1 MPPDGTSRSPHHAS
15 AALIAALLAFVP
27 AAELRSQEVDDP
39 SPHSDAE
46 LVAEV
51 ISVAPGRPFT
61 VALRLTMDEGWH
73 SYWRNPG
80 DAGGTT
86 TIEWTLPAGF
96 TAGDIQWPYP
106 RRVEAPPLVSYGYDD
121 EVLLLVDVTPPH
133 DLGVEAVAL
142 AARADWVVCEEI
154 CLPATAQLELKLTV
168 AEGPT
173 EYDPRWSQAIEATR
187 KQMPVVAPGWEFRA
201 WREAAGF
208 VLEATAPESLEEY
221 GDGAYF
227 FSAQAGTIAHA
238 APQPATT
245 DARSMRLSLA
255 ASEFL
260 HGPVTSLEGVL
271 LAPPGTSWPTAEGR
285 RALAVEAPVTIG
297 PAVAGT
303 PITLI
308 TALLFALIG
317 GIILNLM
324 PCVFPVLSIK
334 VLGFVEQGGASR
346 AAVRIHGA
354 AFAAGVI
361 ASFLALGVALL
372 VIRASGTLVGW
383 GFQLQSPAVVGLLA
397 VLFFVLGLSLLG
409 VFDVG
414 TSLTRL
420 GGLLGSSGGLGASF
434 GSGVLATVV
443 ATPCI
448 APLMGAALGFA
459 LTQPPFPTLLIF
471 SAIGVGMALPYAV
484 LSMWPT
490 LLARLPRP
498 GAWMETFR
506 QLLAFPL
513 FATALWLVWVFG
525 QQTGI
530 DGAAYLLAALL
541 LVALGAWMLW
551 HWPRA
556 TASGRSYALS
566 RTGAAILIV
575 AALAVGLRGTR
586 SHAGPPTDE
595 LWQPFSAV
603 RVVELQANGRPV
615 FIDFTAA
622 WCLTC
627 KVNERV
633 VLEAAK
639 IEEAFRQ
646 RDVVLLKADW
656 TRQDPEI
663 TRALEAFGRT
673 GVPLYVLYTGA
684 TNAPPIILPT
694 ILTKETLLAA
704 LGEI

>member
-1 MPPDGTSRSPHHAS
+1 MTPGAKNRFPHHTS
-15 AALIAALLAFVP
+15 AALMATLLALLP
-27 AAELRSQEVDDP
+27 AAGLRSQGVDDS

-51 ISVAPGRPFT
+51 VSIAPGRPFT

-86 TIEWTLPAGF
+86 TIEWTLPARF
-96 TAGDIQWPYP
+96 AAGDIRWPHP

-133 DLGVEAVAL
+133 DLGVEPVAL

-154 CLPATAQLELKLTV
+154 CLPATAQLELRLPVTD
-168 AEGPT
+168 GPT

-187 KQMPVVAPGWEFRA
+187 GKMPVAAPGWEFRA
-201 WREAAGF
+201 WRDAAGF

-221 GDGAYF
+221 GEGAYY
-227 FSAQAGTIAHA
+227 FSAQTSTIAHA
-238 APQPATT
+238 APQPATIEG
-245 DARSMRLSLA
+245 RSLRLLLA
-255 ASEFL
+255 ASEYL
-260 HGPVTSLEGVL
+260 HGPVTRLEGVL
-271 LAPPGTSWPTAEGR
+271 VAPPGISWPAAEGS

-297 PAVAGT
+297 PAVAGA

-334 VLGFVEQGGASR
+334 VLGFVEQGGANR
-346 AAVRIHGA
+346 AAVRTHGA

-361 ASFLALGVALL
+361 ASFLALGTALL

-383 GFQLQSPAVVGLLA
+383 GFQLQSPAVVGILA
-397 VLFFVLGLSLLG
+397 GLFFVLGLSLLG

-414 TSLTRL
+414 TPLTRL
-420 GGLLGSSGGLGASF
+420 GGLLGSCGGLGASF

-459 LTQPPFPTLLIF
+459 LTQPPIPTLLIF
-471 SAIGVGMALPYAV
+471 GVIGVGMALPYAV

-490 LLARLPRP
+490 LLGRLPRP

-525 QQTGI
+525 QQTGV
-530 DGAAYLLAALL
+530 DGAGYLLAAFLL
-541 LVALGAWMLW
+541 IALGAWMLW
-551 HWPRA
+551 RWPR
-556 TASGRSYALS
+556 TSASGRSYVLS

-595 LWQPFSAV
+595 SWQPFSAAL
-603 RVVELQANGRPV
+603 VVELQASGRPV

-633 VLEAAK
+633 VLETEAV
-639 IEEAFRQ
+639 EEAFRQ

-684 TNAPPIILPT
+684 TDAPPIILPT
-694 ILTKETLLAA
+694 ILTKETLLEA
-704 LGEI
+704 LEEI

>member
-1 MPPDGTSRSPHHAS
+1 
-15 AALIAALLAFVP
+15 
-27 AAELRSQEVDDP
+27 
-39 SPHSDAE
+39 
-46 LVAEV
+46 
-51 ISVAPGRPFT
+51 
-61 VALRLTMDEGWH
+61 
-73 SYWRNPG
+73 
-80 DAGGTT
+80 
-86 TIEWTLPAGF
+86 
-96 TAGDIQWPYP
+96 
-106 RRVEAPPLVSYGYDD
+106 
-121 EVLLLVDVTPPH
+121 
-133 DLGVEAVAL
+133 
-142 AARADWVVCEEI
+142 
-154 CLPATAQLELKLTV
+154 
-168 AEGPT
+168 
-173 EYDPRWSQAIEATR
+173 
-187 KQMPVVAPGWEFRA
+187 
-201 WREAAGF
+201 
-208 VLEATAPESLEEY
+208 
-221 GDGAYF
+221 
-227 FSAQAGTIAHA
+227 
-238 APQPATT
+238 
-245 DARSMRLSLA
+245 
-255 ASEFL
+255 
-260 HGPVTSLEGVL
+260 
-271 LAPPGTSWPTAEGR
+271 
-285 RALAVEAPVTIG
+285 
-297 PAVAGT
+297 
-303 PITLI
+303 
-308 TALLFALIG
+308 
-317 GIILNLM
+317 M

-346 AAVRIHGA
+346 AAVRTHGA

-397 VLFFVLGLSLLG
+397 GLFFVLGLSLLG

-459 LTQPPFPTLLIF
+459 LTQPPIPTLLIF
-471 SAIGVGMALPYAV
+471 GVIGVGMALPYAV

-490 LLARLPRP
+490 LLGRLPRP

-525 QQTGI
+525 QQTGV

-551 HWPRA
+551 RWPRT
-556 TASGRSYALS
+556 TASGRSYVLS
-566 RTGAAILIV
+566 RTGAAIMIV

-586 SHAGPPTDE
+586 SQAGPPTDE
-595 LWQPFSAV
+595 SWQPFSAV
-603 RVVELQANGRPV
+603 RVVELQASGRPV

-633 VLEAAK
+633 VLETEA

-684 TNAPPIILPT
+684 TDAPPIILPT
-694 ILTKETLLAA
+694 ILTKETLLEA
-704 LGEI
+704 LEEI

>member
-1 MPPDGTSRSPHHAS
+1 MKPDGTSRSARHVS
-15 AALIAALLAFVP
+15 AALLAALLAFLPV
-27 AAELRSQEVDDP
+27 AGVRSQDVDDA

-51 ISVAPGRPFT
+51 ISVAPGRTFS

-86 TIEWTLPAGF
+86 TIDWALPEGF
-96 TAGDIQWPYP
+96 TASDIQWPHP

-121 EVLLLVDVTPPH
+121 EVLLLVDVTPP
-133 DLGVEAVAL
+133 DDIETETVTL

-154 CLPATAQLELKLTV
+154 CLPATAGLELTLPVT
-168 AEGPT
+168 AGPV
-173 EYDPRWSQAIEATR
+173 EYDPRWSQAIGASR
-187 KQMPVVAPGWEFRA
+187 SRIPAAAAGWEFRA
-201 WREAAGF
+201 WRDAAGF
-208 VLEATAPESLEEY
+208 VLEATAPVSLDEY

-227 FSAQAGTIAHA
+227 FSSRASTIAHA
-238 APQPATT
+238 APQPAVI
-245 DARSMRLSLA
+245 DGRSMRLSLP
-255 ASEFL
+255 ASEYL
-260 HGPVTSLEGVL
+260 HGPVTSLDGVL
-271 LAPPGTSWPTAEGR
+271 LAPPGLSWPAAEGN
-285 RALAVEAPVTIG
+285 RALSVGAPVTIG

-303 PITLI
+303 PTTLV
-308 TALLFALIG
+308 TALLFALLG

-346 AAVRIHGA
+346 AGVRAHGA
-354 AFAAGVI
+354 AFAAGVV

-397 VLFFVLGLSLLG
+397 GLFFVLGLSLLG

-420 GGLLGSSGGLGASF
+420 GGLMGPSRGLGASF

-459 LTQPPFPTLLIF
+459 LTQPPLPTLLIF
-471 SAIGVGMALPYAV
+471 GAIGVGMALPYV
-484 LSMWPT
+484 LLSMRPT
-490 LLARLPRP
+490 LLGRLPRP
-498 GAWMETFR
+498 GAWMETLR
-506 QLLAFPL
+506 QVLAFPL

-525 QQTGI
+525 QQTGV
-530 DGAAYLLAALL
+530 DGAAYLLAGLL

-551 HWPRA
+551 RWPRS
-556 TASGRSYALS
+556 TASGRRYTLS
-566 RTGAAILIV
+566 RAAAAIV
-575 AALAVGLRGTR
+575 VMAALTVGLRGTK
-586 SHAGPPTDE
+586 SQAGPPTDE
-595 LWQPFSAV
+595 SWQPFSTV
-603 RVVELQANGRPV
+603 RLVELQARGRPV

-633 VLEAAK
+633 VLETET
-639 IEEAFRQ
+639 IEEAFRE

-673 GVPLYVLYTGA
+673 GVPLYVLYTGDA
-684 TNAPPIILPT
+684 ARPPIILPT
-694 ILTKETLLAA
+694 ILTKETLLEA
-704 LGEI
+704 LEEI

>member
-1 MPPDGTSRSPHHAS
+1 MTPRAKSRSPHHTG
-15 AALIAALLAFVP
+15 AALIAALLALLP
-27 AAELRSQEVDDP
+27 AAGLRSQGVDDS

-51 ISVAPGRPFT
+51 VSIAPGRPFT

-86 TIEWTLPAGF
+86 TIDWTLPAGF
-96 TAGDIQWPYP
+96 AAGEIRWPHP

-121 EVLLLVDVTPPH
+121 EVLLLVNVTPPH
-133 DLGVEAVAL
+133 DLGVEPVAL

-154 CLPATAQLELKLTV
+154 CLPATAELELRLPVTD
-168 AEGPT
+168 GPT
-173 EYDPRWSQAIEATR
+173 EYDPRWSQAIESTR
-187 KQMPVVAPGWEFRA
+187 KQVPVAAPGWEFRA
-201 WREAAGF
+201 WRDAAGF
-208 VLEATAPESLEEY
+208 VLEATAPGSLEEY
-221 GDGAYF
+221 GEGAYY
-227 FSAQAGTIAHA
+227 FSAQTSTIAHA
-238 APQPATT
+238 APQPATIEG
-245 DARSMRLSLA
+245 RSLRLLLA
-255 ASEFL
+255 ASEYL
-260 HGPVTSLEGVL
+260 HGPVTRLEGVL
-271 LAPPGTSWPTAEGR
+271 VAPPGISWPAAEGS

-297 PAVAGT
+297 PAVAGA

-346 AAVRIHGA
+346 AAVRTHGA

-361 ASFLALGVALL
+361 ASFLALGTALL

-383 GFQLQSPAVVGLLA
+383 GFQLQSPAVVGILA
-397 VLFFVLGLSLLG
+397 GLFFVLGLSLLG

-414 TSLTRL
+414 TPLTRL

-459 LTQPPFPTLLIF
+459 LTQPPIPTLLIF
-471 SAIGVGMALPYAV
+471 GVIGVGMALPYAV

-490 LLARLPRP
+490 LLGRLPRP
-498 GAWMETFR
+498 GAWMETSR

-525 QQTGI
+525 QQTGV
-530 DGAAYLLAALL
+530 DGAGYLLAAFLL
-541 LVALGAWMLW
+541 IALGAWMLW
-551 HWPRA
+551 RWPR
-556 TASGRSYALS
+556 TSASGRSYVLS
-566 RTGAAILIV
+566 RTGAAIMIL

-586 SHAGPPTDE
+586 SQPGPATDE
-595 LWQPFSAV
+595 SWQPFSAA
-603 RVVELQANGRPV
+603 RVVELQASGRPV

-633 VLEAAK
+633 VLETEA
-639 IEEAFRQ
+639 IEEAFRR

-684 TNAPPIILPT
+684 TDAPPIILPT
-694 ILTKETLLAA
+694 ILTKETLLEA
-704 LGEI
+704 LEGI

>member
-1 MPPDGTSRSPHHAS
+1 
-15 AALIAALLAFVP
+15 LIAALLALLP
-27 AAELRSQEVDDP
+27 AAGLRSQGVDDS

-51 ISVAPGRPFT
+51 VSIAPGRPFT
-61 VALRLTMDEGWH
+61 VALRLTMDKGWH

-86 TIEWTLPAGF
+86 TIDWTLPAGF
-96 TAGDIQWPYP
+96 AAGEIRWPHP

-121 EVLLLVDVTPPH
+121 EVLLLVNVTPPH
-133 DLGVEAVAL
+133 DLGVEPVAL

-154 CLPATAQLELKLTV
+154 CLPATAELELRLPVTD
-168 AEGPT
+168 GPT
-173 EYDPRWSQAIEATR
+173 EYDPRWSQAIESTR
-187 KQMPVVAPGWEFRA
+187 KQVPVAAPGWEFRA
-201 WREAAGF
+201 WRDAAGF
-208 VLEATAPESLEEY
+208 VLEATAPGSLEEY
-221 GDGAYF
+221 GEGAYY
-227 FSAQAGTIAHA
+227 FSAQTSTIAHA
-238 APQPATT
+238 APQPATIEG
-245 DARSMRLSLA
+245 RSLRLLLA
-255 ASEFL
+255 ASEYL
-260 HGPVTSLEGVL
+260 HGPVTRLEGVL
-271 LAPPGTSWPTAEGR
+271 VAPPGISWPAAEGS

-297 PAVAGT
+297 PAVAGA

-346 AAVRIHGA
+346 AAVRTHGA

-361 ASFLALGVALL
+361 ASFLALGTALL

-383 GFQLQSPAVVGLLA
+383 GFQLQSPAVVGILA
-397 VLFFVLGLSLLG
+397 GLFFVLGLSLLG

-414 TSLTRL
+414 TPLTRL

-459 LTQPPFPTLLIF
+459 LTQPPIPTLLIF
-471 SAIGVGMALPYAV
+471 GVIGVGMALPYAV

-490 LLARLPRP
+490 LLGRLPRP

-525 QQTGI
+525 QQTGV
-530 DGAAYLLAALL
+530 DGAGYLLAAFLL
-541 LVALGAWMLW
+541 IALGAWMLW
-551 HWPRA
+551 RWPR
-556 TASGRSYALS
+556 TSASGRSYVLS
-566 RTGAAILIV
+566 RTGAAIMIL

-586 SHAGPPTDE
+586 SQPGPATDE
-595 LWQPFSAV
+595 SWQPFSAA
-603 RVVELQANGRPV
+603 RVVELQASGRPV

-633 VLEAAK
+633 VLEAEA
-639 IEEAFRQ
+639 IEEAFRR

-684 TNAPPIILPT
+684 TDAPPIILPT
-694 ILTKETLLAA
+694 ILTKETLLEA
-704 LGEI
+704 LEGI